1 MSKRNRPSVRL
12 SDVLRAFLGE
22 AEAGCNIIG
31 NALSLAVTCMAQ
43 HGTDGPIKDACA
55 LLEGLTGKS
64 TREKALKAGY
74 TAIKGDLLGIAP
86 GKSDAAAAHDAGE
99 RIGAAFVLAVGEV
112 LSTPVVKAE
121 VEPADILARVATK
134 VAKVKDAD
142 VSRFLATQAGRDMF
156 ARLTGLAAA
165 AAAAESSKDAA
176 RKARAPVD
184 KVASVPAVGAPL
196 GEPVKVAA

>member
-12 SDVLRAFLGE
+12 CDVLRAFLGDT
-22 AEAGCNIIG
+22 EAGCNIIG
-31 NALSLAVTCMAQ
+31 NSLSLAVACMAQ
-43 HGTDGPIKDACA
+43 HGTDGPIKEACS
-55 LLEGLTGKS
+55 LLEGLTGKG
-64 TREKALKAGY
+64 TREKALKVGY
-74 TAIKGDLLGIAP
+74 ATIKGDLLGIVP

-112 LSTPVVKAE
+112 LSAPTVK
-121 VEPADILARVATK
+121 VEAAPADVLARAAAK

-165 AAAAESSKDAA
+165 AAAAESSRDAA
-176 RKARAPVD
+176 RKSRAPVD
-184 KVASVPAVGAPL
+184 KSASVPPVGAPM
-196 GEPVKVAA
+196 GEPVKIAA

>member
-12 SDVLRAFLGE
+12 SDVLRAFLGD

-31 NALSLAVTCMAQ
+31 NALSLAVACMAQ
-43 HGTDGPIKDACA
+43 HGTDGPVKEACA
-55 LLEGLTGKS
+55 LLEGLTGRG

-74 TAIKGDLLGIAP
+74 AAVKGELLGIVP
-86 GKSDAAAAHDAGE
+86 GKSEAPAAHDAGE

-112 LSTPVVKAE
+112 LNTPTVKVE
-121 VEPADILARVATK
+121 VSPADVLSRAAAK
-134 VAKVKDAD
+134 VAKVTDAD
-142 VSRFLATQAGRDMF
+142 VSRFLSTQAGRDMF

-165 AAAAESSKDAA
+165 AAAAESSRDAA

-184 KVASVPAVGAPL
+184 RPASVPAVGAPV